1 MRRMRLRLL
10 LTLLAAS
17 SCVTQKTYDALKA
30 ERDEL
35 DTNLTEKNAAIA
47 DFERKQRKLEDQNR
61 DLTGSFAQEQDKVK
75 DLTARIERLSADI
88 AAATKDKSRLQASVE
103 EMTRALAELERRRAE
118 AEARVQEFRNLLSR
132 FRALID
138 AGKLKV
144 KIVDG
149 RMVVVLATDI
159 LFASG
164 SASLSG
170 SGKSAITEVAQV
182 LTSIPKRS
190 FQVEGHTDN
199 VPIATAQYPSN
210 WELAAG
216 RAITVVKTMIDA
228 GLPTDRVSAASYG
241 DTRPLA
247 ANSSAEAK
255 ANNRRIEITIVPDL
269 STLPGFEELKKVD
282 SAQ

>member
-1 MRRMRLRLL
+1 MRAMRPTLILA
-10 LTLLAAS
+10 LLAAS

-35 DTNLTEKNAAIA
+35 DTNVTEKNAAIA
-47 DFERKQRKLEDQNR
+47 EFERKQRKLDDQNR
-61 DLTGSFAQEQDKVK
+61 ELAGSLALEQDKVK
-75 DLTARIERLSADI
+75 DLTTRIERMTADI

-103 EMTRALAELERRRAE
+103 EMTRALAELEKRRAE
-118 AEARVQEFRNLLSR
+118 AEARVQEFKNLLAR

-144 KIVDG
+144 KMVDG

-164 SASLSG
+164 SASLSKE
-170 SGKSAITEVAQV
+170 GKNAIAEVAQV
-182 LTSIPKRS
+182 LSSIPKRS

-210 WELAAG
+210 WELASG
-216 RAITVVKTMIDA
+216 RAITVVKTMIEA
-228 GLPTDRVSAASYG
+228 GLSDTRVSAASYG

>member
-1 MRRMRLRLL
+1 MRAMRLRLL

-61 DLTGSFAQEQDKVK
+61 DLTGSIALEQDKVK

-164 SASLSG
+164 SASLSS

-247 ANSSAEAK
+247 ANSSTEAK